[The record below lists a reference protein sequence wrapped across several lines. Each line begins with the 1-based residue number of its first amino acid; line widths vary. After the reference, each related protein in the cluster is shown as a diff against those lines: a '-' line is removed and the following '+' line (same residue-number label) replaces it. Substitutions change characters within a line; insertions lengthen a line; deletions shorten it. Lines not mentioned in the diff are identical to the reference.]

1 MNYFIS
7 DLHLGHT
14 NCLRFDNRPFKTVE
28 EQDRKI
34 IDNWNNTVKS
44 IDNVYIL
51 GDISWYDTDKTIE
64 IFKQLNG
71 RLHLIKGNHDKL
83 NKALKD
89 LFYEVCDYKELFID
103 KKTSIVLSHYPIPC
117 FKNHYWGWYHL
128 YGHVHNGMEYQIM
141 KSVAKDIKALFPDK
155 DYHFYNVGCMLPY
168 MNYTPRTLEEI
179 VNPCMENE

>member
-44 IDNVYIL
+44 TDDVYIL

-89 LFYEVCDYKELFID
+89 LFCEVCDYKELFID
-103 KKTSIVLSHYPIPC
+103 KKTSMFCLIIRYHVLKIITGAGIIYMVMYI
-117 FKNHYWGWYHL
+117 
-128 YGHVHNGMEYQIM
+128 MEWNIRLC
-141 KSVAKDIKALFPDK
+141 SL
-155 DYHFYNVGCMLPY
+155 
-168 MNYTPRTLEEI
+168 
-179 VNPCMENE
+179 